1 MHVFLTA
8 SHSGLA
14 VHILADITHPHSLRL
29 FDLVIGAA
37 RAFLTGAAQP
47 KEVPQAAEVGP

>member
-8 SHSGLA
+8 GHSGLA
-14 VHILADITHPHSLRL
+14 VHILADITHSHCLRL

-37 RAFLTGAAQP
+37 RAFLTSAAQP
-47 KEVPQAAEVGP
+47 EEVPQAAKVGP